1 MRKRGYVLRDIAAI
15 MRRAISTLSDEL
27 RRNAARG
34 RYDPK
39 KAGHKAYVRRKYS
52 KYQGMKIVGR
62 AALKSFVDDRL
73 YDDLSPEAIAGRLR
87 HRERRLPRVSK
98 DSIRRYIKSVYGRCI
113 EAHRA
118 KRKRRRTRRTPHAKL
133 CDRTFIDKRPQYIE
147 KRQLVGD
154 GEGDFIV
161 SGKTGTG
168 ILLVVADRKTRIAF
182 LERIMRPTCAAVTR
196 ACLRIQRRYP
206 EWRTMTA
213 DNDILFQ
220 HHKILE
226 QTLGIRICFCHPYHS
241 WEKGTVENI
250 NKHIR
255 KDIPKG
261 SDISRYSQ
269 RRVLNLEAKLNRR
282 YMRIL
287 RYRTPQEVMNGYRK
301 QKRRR
306 GALRKSCSD

>member
-1 MRKRGYVLRDIAAI
+1 MLRDIAAI

-27 RRNAARG
+27 RRNATRG

-39 KAGHKAYVRRKYS
+39 KASHKAYVRRKYS
-52 KYQGMKIVGR
+52 KYQGMKIVGY
-62 AALKSFVDDRL
+62 AALRSFVDEHL

-87 HRERRLPRVSK
+87 HREKRLPRVSK
-98 DSIRRYIKSVYGRCI
+98 DSIRRYIKSVYGRPI

-118 KRKRRRTRRTPHAKL
+118 KRKRRRPRRTPYAKL
-133 CDRTFIDKRPQYIE
+133 HDRTFIDQRPQYIE
-147 KRQLVGD
+147 KRQRVGD

-161 SGKTGTG
+161 SGKTGKG
-168 ILLVVADRKTRIAF
+168 ILLAVVDRKTRAAF
-182 LERIMRPTCAAVTR
+182 LERIVRPTCRAVTR
-196 ACLRIQRRYP
+196 ACIRIKRRYP
-206 EWRTMTA
+206 EWRTMTT

-226 QTLGIRICFCHPYHS
+226 QTLRIRIYFCHPYHS
-241 WEKGTVENI
+241 WEKGTVENV

-255 KDIPKG
+255 RDIPKG

-269 RRVLNLEAKLNRR
+269 RRIRNLEAKLNRR

-287 RYRTPQEVMNGYRK
+287 HYRTPQEVMSAYRK

-306 GALRKSCSD
+306 SALRKSCSD